1 MPHWPLQ
8 KIDQNHLS
16 QWNEKISLHF
26 GLNYCFSLISYFLW
40 DFSSVLLKSMLNL
53 PYNKAL
59 TGSSVSTQ
67 LCWGSAFAEAAPREQ
82 SEVPLLLLTAHG
94 QTRGAD
100 RDTRTP
106 AECNSKQHEGLVAC
120 IAQITENKLQW
131 AWTYIFL
138 NRLRTSPGI
147 AELSWNI
154 SGRRRKRIWA
164 GLARNFSLNH
174 MARNCSM
181 FLSWSLRIYF
191 MHIIP
196 WSSWCSIS

>member
-1 MPHWPLQ
+1 MEW
-8 KIDQNHLS
+8 
-16 QWNEKISLHF
+16 E
-26 GLNYCFSLISYFLW
+26 
-40 DFSSVLLKSMLNL
+40 DFSSLWPK
-53 PYNKAL
+53 
-59 TGSSVSTQ
+59 
-67 LCWGSAFAEAAPREQ
+67 
-82 SEVPLLLLTAHG
+82 LLLFSNQLFPVGFFQCSAEVNVKSPIQQSSDWLQCEHTVMLRLSFCWSCPQRAEWG
-94 QTRGAD
+94 PSSAPDCTWAD
-100 RDTRTP
+100 PRCWQGHQDTRTP

-147 AELSWNI
+147 AELSWNV

>member
-1 MPHWPLQ
+1 MLHWPLQ

-16 QWNEKISLHF
+16 QWNEISLHF
-26 GLNYCFSLISYFLW
+26 GLNYYFSLISYFLW
-40 DFSSVLLKSMLNL
+40 DFSNVLLKSILNL

-59 TGSSVSTQ
+59 TDSSVSTVM
-67 LCWGSAFAEAAPREQ
+67 LGLSFCWSPPREQ
-82 SEVPLLLLTAHG
+82 SPLLLLTAHG
-94 QTRGAD
+94 QTRGAG
-100 RDTRTP
+100 RDTGTP

-120 IAQITENKLQW
+120 VAQITENKIQW
-131 AWTYIFL
+131 ALTYIFL
-138 NRLRTSPGI
+138 YIPRTSLGI
-147 AELSWNI
+147 AQLSWNV